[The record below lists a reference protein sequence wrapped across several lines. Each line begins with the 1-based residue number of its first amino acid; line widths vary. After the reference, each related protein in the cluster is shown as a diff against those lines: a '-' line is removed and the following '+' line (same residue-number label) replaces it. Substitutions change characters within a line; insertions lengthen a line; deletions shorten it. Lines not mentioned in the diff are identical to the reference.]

1 MRVHPSKTETRPPTE
16 ISVARIAALSG
27 ITGALIGAAATE
39 IFALAAAQV
48 TARSQIESQYLKP
61 QRQTAYLQFM
71 ADESALR
78 QVEQDALAEWAHGRR
93 PDEAINEMPAL
104 LDKLHKSSDGVLVQL
119 HRPRRPGRM
128 STSPGC
134 RRSRT

>member
-1 MRVHPSKTETRPPTE
+1 M
-16 ISVARIAALSG
+16 
-27 ITGALIGAAATE
+27 
-39 IFALAAAQV
+39 

-104 LDKLHKSSDGVLVQL
+104 LDKLHKSSDGVLVIGSPPERVSGV
-119 HRPRRPGRM
+119 RPDPQSRPADSDDQMDGY
-128 STSPGC
+128 G
-134 RRSRT
+134 

>member
-1 MRVHPSKTETRPPTE
+1 MVL
-16 ISVARIAALSG
+16 VAQRIRANTLLPRGGPCPRIAALSG
-27 ITGALIGAAATE
+27 ITGALIGAAATG

-104 LDKLHKSSDGVLVQL
+104 LDKLHKSSDGVLVI
-119 HRPRRPGRM
+119 G
-128 STSPGC
+128 SPDDLAE
-134 RRSRT
+134 